1 VAAYGGTSYLWSNG
15 ANTATTIAN
24 GPGNYWVKVTG
35 SNGCSLTDTVYV
47 TTITSIGENDFYA
60 TLAYYPVPANYVLHV
75 EASLKATT
83 NVTIE
88 VIDMLGIPRWSKNYV
103 NTDKIEEAIAL
114 DDIKPGTYLLRISTP
129 TGNATK
135 TFIISR

>member
-1 VAAYGGTSYLWSNG
+1 M
-15 ANTATTIAN
+15 
-24 GPGNYWVKVTG
+24 
-35 SNGCSLTDTVYV
+35 
-47 TTITSIGENDFYA
+47 
-60 TLAYYPVPANYVLHV
+60 